1 MSSARSP
8 NITTSNTEYLGGF
21 QYNNGVLQYIPTAE
35 GYVKNTVVNGVNT
48 YDYIFNYTDHLGN
61 IRLSYGIAPVTQL
74 LTIFEE
80 NNYYPFG
87 MKHATYNYQLKTIEN
102 LKDVP
107 SLNTTSDSK
116 AAVPIDPDPIGNLQ
130 IIKNSGY
137 QYKFNGKELQD
148 ELGLGVYD
156 YGARMYDP
164 AGGPQFWQVDPLAE
178 EFPDTSPYAFVNNNP
193 LRFTDPTGMSAE
205 DVMPPDDYLIKQNGT
220 IEVTKTND
228 KFDRFS
234 IENKQGKIESI
245 TQINKNE
252 NGLLQLPSS
261 INFNSS
267 DSNSSFSL
275 SVKEGNE
282 YRSYIRGDA
291 AAALFGAA
299 SQANFKD
306 IGVVGFSLSDGKSP
320 APSTSH
326 KLGKNGD
333 LRYLNTNEKSAS
345 TNIRSSNF
353 DVTRQSAFNE
363 ALFKYGWR
371 DMISERF
378 GNGNLLPH
386 TSSSIERKI
395 HSDHTTHLHLQG
407 FNPKLIKK

>member
-1 MSSARSP
+1 MKKIYYLFIFIFSFSVLSAQEKLSIEEKARREK
-8 NITTSNTEYLGGF
+8 NIQAGNPFAQFGYKAKIATLSKGKYLEFHDLDSIVTIGTVRWHVYKNEIVGRI
-21 QYNNGVLQYIPTAE
+21 VL
-35 GYVKNTVVNGVNT
+35 
-48 YDYIFNYTDHLGN
+48 D
-61 IRLSYGIAPVTQL
+61 
-74 LTIFEE
+74 
-80 NNYYPFG
+80 
-87 MKHATYNYQLKTIEN
+87 
-102 LKDVP
+102 
-107 SLNTTSDSK
+107 SLNPD
-116 AAVPIDPDPIGNLQ
+116 AQPIGDRAGRWISPDPL
-130 IIKNSGY
+130 S
-137 QYKFNGKELQD
+137 
-148 ELGLGVYD
+148 
-156 YGARMYDP
+156 
-164 AGGPQFWQVDPLAE
+164 E
-178 EFPDTSPYAFVNNNP
+178 EFPEWSPYTFVNNNP
-193 LRFTDPTGMSAE
+193 LRFNDPTGMAAE
-205 DVMPPDDYLIKQNGT
+205 DVMPPDDYLIKQNGN

-234 IENKQGKIESI
+234 IENKQGKIEAI

-261 INFNSS
+261 VNFNSS

-333 LRYLNTNEKSAS
+333 LRYLNTNEISAS

-353 DVTRQSAFNE
+353 DVTRQSSFNE
-363 ALFKYGWR
+363 ALYKYGWK

-407 FNPKLIKK
+407 FNPTIIKK